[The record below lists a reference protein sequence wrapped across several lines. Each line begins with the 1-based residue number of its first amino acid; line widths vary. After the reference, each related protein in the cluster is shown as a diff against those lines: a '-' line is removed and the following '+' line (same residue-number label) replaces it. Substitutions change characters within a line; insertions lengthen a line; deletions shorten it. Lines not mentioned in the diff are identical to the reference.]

1 MNFFYY
7 SLGFYFFNIFLKNTS
22 LQKIINFSDKDYT
35 KLTGYINSCIHANII
50 WFSSFLFLI
59 NIIDFS
65 VWIQC
70 LNIIRGYCFFDT
82 LLILYHNPFDY
93 QMIIHHIILFIGT
106 YNNYIFKYPSQMA
119 IALLSEISNQFLY
132 FGWFLIKK
140 KLENTLLFKI
150 NGIILLILFF
160 IFRVFNFTYFS
171 FFIFQNC
178 SFFENII
185 FLPITLLNY
194 YWFVLLIKKF

>member
-1 MNFFYY
+1 
-7 SLGFYFFNIFLKNTS
+7 
-22 LQKIINFSDKDYT
+22 
-35 KLTGYINSCIHANII
+35 
-50 WFSSFLFLI
+50 
-59 NIIDFS
+59 
-65 VWIQC
+65 
-70 LNIIRGYCFFDT
+70 
-82 LLILYHNPFDY
+82 
-93 QMIIHHIILFIGT
+93 
-106 YNNYIFKYPSQMA
+106 MA